1 MMARH
6 AILSTCG
13 VCMLFLPISISE
25 CEKAAYSIHW
35 WWQRKKNTEKSKK
48 RPQQLFI
55 WSSSLRI
62 PTYSKA
68 RIQLWPETRW
78 IRVRWNE
85 QINRGDDRIL
95 NGMEAQMWL
104 KQKQLQNKRWRKKNS
119 THSSKWQYCMNMET
133 HHDRTNRNTKKKLYE
148 NRLSC
153 KLNFVG
159 LPCDRMIYSKF
170 SCPYCSNNCDSNTQ
184 KKNTH
189 WTL

>member
-25 CEKAAYSIHW
+25 CEKAAYSIHYDGNG
-35 WWQRKKNTEKSKK
+35 KKNTEKSKK
-48 RPQQLFI
+48 RPQPLFI

-104 KQKQLQNKRWRKKNS
+104 KQKQLQNKRWRKKTAHTQANDNIVWIWKR
-119 THSSKWQYCMNMET
+119 TTIERTET
-133 HHDRTNRNTKKKLYE
+133 QKKIIWESPFLQVE
-148 NRLSC
+148 FCWLALRPNDILEI
-153 KLNFVG
+153 L
-159 LPCDRMIYSKF
+159 LPLLLQQLRQQH
-170 SCPYCSNNCDSNTQ
+170 T